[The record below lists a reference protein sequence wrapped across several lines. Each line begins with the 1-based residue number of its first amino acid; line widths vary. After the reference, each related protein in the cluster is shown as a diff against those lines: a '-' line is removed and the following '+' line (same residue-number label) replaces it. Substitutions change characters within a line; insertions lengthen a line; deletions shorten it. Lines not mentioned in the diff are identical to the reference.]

1 MLKRSKLLAEIDDK
15 NNSRN
20 SEKKID
26 LDSIMELLKKETQIP
41 KIQAISPDIYKKIA
55 QLIKEL
61 STQKYEDL
69 ELDVHHGLI
78 RLIILSTKSLMELR
92 TRKLLEN
99 SNANLAY
106 PSLSSDDY
114 SKLTDEE
121 KYIFEEERK
130 VSQRKD
136 LIIQSLTNGNVNNL
150 DSISR
155 IIRSKMIIIRFL
167 EATDQFMG
175 VDMARYGPFIKED
188 VAILPFENAR
198 SLIERKAAV
207 EINDLRFHI
216 KQT

>member
-1 MLKRSKLLAEIDDK
+1 LAQIDD
-15 NNSRN
+15 NSSGKN
-20 SEKKID
+20 SERKID
-26 LDSIMELLKKETQIP
+26 LDFIMELLKKETQIP
-41 KIQAISPDIYKKIA
+41 KIQGISPDIYKKIA

-61 STQKYEDL
+61 SIQKYEDL
-69 ELDVHHGLI
+69 ELDVHHELI
-78 RLIILSTKSLMELR
+78 RLLVLSTKSLIELR

-99 SNANLAY
+99 SNGNLSAT
-106 PSLSSDDY
+106 SLSTDDY

-130 VSQRKD
+130 VSQRKN
-136 LIIQSLTNGNVNNL
+136 LIKQSLIDGNVNNL

-167 EATDQFMG
+167 ESTDQFMG
-175 VDMARYGPFIKED
+175 VDMAKYGPFIKED

-198 SLIERKAAV
+198 SLIERKVAV

-216 KQT
+216 KET

>member
-1 MLKRSKLLAEIDDK
+1 MAEIDD
-15 NNSRN
+15 NNNNRT

-26 LDSIMELLKKETQIP
+26 LDFIMELLKKETQIP
-41 KIQAISPDIYKKIA
+41 KIQAISPDVYKKIA

-61 STQKYEDL
+61 SIQKYEDL
-69 ELDVHHGLI
+69 ELDVHQELI
-78 RLIILSTKSLMELR
+78 KLIVLSTKSLIELR
-92 TRKLLEN
+92 TKKLLEN
-99 SNANLAY
+99 SNANLTY
-106 PSLSSDDY
+106 PSLSTDDY

-136 LIIQSLTNGNVNNL
+136 LIIQSLTDGNVNNL

-198 SLIERKAAV
+198 SLIEREVAI

-216 KQT
+216 KET

>member
-1 MLKRSKLLAEIDDK
+1 MAEIDD
-15 NNSRN
+15 NSSGKN
-20 SEKKID
+20 SERKID
-26 LDSIMELLKKETQIP
+26 LDFIMELLKKETQIP
-41 KIQAISPDIYKKIA
+41 KIQGISPDIYKKIA

-61 STQKYEDL
+61 SIQKYEDL
-69 ELDVHHGLI
+69 ELDVHHELI
-78 RLIILSTKSLMELR
+78 RLLVLSTKSLIELR

-99 SNANLAY
+99 SNGNLSST
-106 PSLSSDDY
+106 SLSTDDY

-136 LIIQSLTNGNVNNL
+136 LIKQSLIDGNVNNL

-155 IIRSKMIIIRFL
+155 IIRTKMIIIRFM
-167 EATDQFMG
+167 ESTDRFMG
-175 VDMARYGPFIKED
+175 VDMAKYGPFIKED

-198 SLIERKAAV
+198 SLIERKVAV

-216 KQT
+216 KET

>member
-1 MLKRSKLLAEIDDK
+1 MAEIDDN

-26 LDSIMELLKKETQIP
+26 LDFIMELLKKETQIP
-41 KIQAISPDIYKKIA
+41 KIQGMSPDIYKKIA
-55 QLIKEL
+55 QLIKVL
-61 STQKYEDL
+61 SIQKYENI
-69 ELDVHHGLI
+69 ELDVHHELI
-78 RLIILSTKSLMELR
+78 RLLVLSTKSLIELR

-99 SNANLAY
+99 SNANLPY
-106 PSLSSDDY
+106 PSLSTDDY

-136 LIIQSLTNGNVNNL
+136 LIIQSLIDGNVNNL

-167 EATDQFMG
+167 ESTDQFMG
-175 VDMARYGPFIKED
+175 VDMAKYGPFLKED

-198 SLIERKAAV
+198 SLIERKVAV
-207 EINDLRFHI
+207 EINDLRFHV
-216 KQT
+216 KET

>member
-1 MLKRSKLLAEIDDK
+1 MAEIDD
-15 NNSRN
+15 NSSGKN
-20 SEKKID
+20 SERKID
-26 LDSIMELLKKETQIP
+26 LDFIMELLKKETQIA
-41 KIQAISPDIYKKIA
+41 KIQGISPDIYKKIA

-61 STQKYEDL
+61 SIQKYEDL
-69 ELDVHHGLI
+69 ELDVHHELI
-78 RLIILSTKSLMELR
+78 RLLVLSTKSLIELR

-99 SNANLAY
+99 SNGNLS
-106 PSLSSDDY
+106 SLSLSTDDY

-136 LIIQSLTNGNVNNL
+136 LIKQSLIDGNVNNL

-167 EATDQFMG
+167 ESTDQFMG
-175 VDMARYGPFIKED
+175 VDMAKYGPFIKED

-198 SLIERKAAV
+198 SLIERKVAV
-207 EINDLRFHI
+207 EINDLRFHV
-216 KQT
+216 KET

>member
-1 MLKRSKLLAEIDDK
+1 MAEIDYN
-15 NNSRN
+15 NNSGN
-20 SEKKID
+20 YEKKID
-26 LDSIMELLKKETQIP
+26 LDFIMELLKKETQIP
-41 KIQAISPDIYKKIA
+41 KIQGMSPDIYKKIA

-61 STQKYEDL
+61 SIQKYENL
-69 ELDVHHGLI
+69 ELNVHHELI
-78 RLIILSTKSLMELR
+78 RLLVLSTKSLIELR

-99 SNANLAY
+99 SSANLPY
-106 PSLSSDDY
+106 PSLSTDDY

-136 LIIQSLTNGNVNNL
+136 LIVQSLINGNVNNL

-167 EATDQFMG
+167 ESTDQFMG
-175 VDMARYGPFIKED
+175 VDMAKYGPFIKED

-198 SLIERKAAV
+198 SLIERKVAV
-207 EINDLRFHI
+207 EINDLRFHV
-216 KQT
+216 KET

>member
-1 MLKRSKLLAEIDDK
+1 LAEIDD
-15 NNSRN
+15 NNNNRT

-26 LDSIMELLKKETQIP
+26 LDFIMELLKKETQIP
-41 KIQAISPDIYKKIA
+41 KILAISPDVYKKIA

-61 STQKYEDL
+61 SIQKYEDL
-69 ELDVHHGLI
+69 ELDVHQELI
-78 RLIILSTKSLMELR
+78 KLIVLSTKSLIELR
-92 TRKLLEN
+92 TKKLLEN
-99 SNANLAY
+99 SNANLTY
-106 PSLSSDDY
+106 PSLSTDDY

-136 LIIQSLTNGNVNNL
+136 LIIQSLTDGNVNNL

-198 SLIERKAAV
+198 SLIEREVAI
-207 EINDLRFHI
+207 EISDLRFHI
-216 KQT
+216 KET

>member
-1 MLKRSKLLAEIDDK
+1 MAEIDDN

-20 SEKKID
+20 SEKKME
-26 LDSIMELLKKETQIP
+26 LDFIMELLKKETQIP
-41 KIQAISPDIYKKIA
+41 KIQAISPDVYKRIA

-61 STQKYEDL
+61 SIQKYEGL
-69 ELDVHHGLI
+69 ELDVHHELI
-78 RLIILSTKSLMELR
+78 KLLVLSTKTLIELR

-99 SNANLAY
+99 SNANL
-106 PSLSSDDY
+106 PFSSLSTDDY

-136 LIIQSLTNGNVNNL
+136 LIIQSLIDGNVNNL
-150 DSISR
+150 DSLSK

-167 EATDQFMG
+167 EPTDQFMG
-175 VDMARYGPFIKED
+175 VDMERYGPFIKED

-198 SLIERKAAV
+198 SLIERKVAI
-207 EINDLRFHI
+207 EINDLRFHV
-216 KQT
+216 KET

>member
-1 MLKRSKLLAEIDDK
+1 MAEIDD
-15 NNSRN
+15 NNNNRY

-26 LDSIMELLKKETQIP
+26 LDFILELLKKETQIP
-41 KIQAISPDIYKKIA
+41 KIQAISPDIYRKIA
-55 QLIKEL
+55 QLIKGL

-69 ELDVHHGLI
+69 ELDVHHELLKLI
-78 RLIILSTKSLMELR
+78 VLSTKSLIELR

-99 SNANLAY
+99 SSPNLAH
-106 PSLSSDDY
+106 PSLSTDDY

-136 LIIQSLTNGNVNNL
+136 LIIHSLIKGNVNNL
-150 DSISR
+150 DSISK

-175 VDMARYGPFIKED
+175 VDMAKYGPFIKED

-198 SLIERKAAV
+198 SLMERKVAI

-216 KQT
+216 KET

>member
-1 MLKRSKLLAEIDDK
+1 MAEIDDN

-26 LDSIMELLKKETQIP
+26 LDFIMELLKKETQIP
-41 KIQAISPDIYKKIA
+41 KIQSMSPDIYKKIA

-61 STQKYEDL
+61 SIQKFENL
-69 ELDVHHGLI
+69 ELDVHHELT
-78 RLIILSTKSLMELR
+78 RLLVLSTKSLIELR
-92 TRKLLEN
+92 TRKLLE
-99 SNANLAY
+99 SSTANLPY
-106 PSLSSDDY
+106 PSLSTDDY

-136 LIIQSLTNGNVNNL
+136 LIIQSLIDGNVNNL
-150 DSISR
+150 DSIST

-167 EATDQFMG
+167 ESTDQFMG
-175 VDMARYGPFIKED
+175 VDMAKYGPFTKED

-198 SLIERKAAV
+198 SLIERKVAI
-207 EINDLRFHI
+207 EINDLRFHV
-216 KQT
+216 KET

>member
-1 MLKRSKLLAEIDDK
+1 MAEIDDNSSGK
-15 NNSRN
+15 NTER
-20 SEKKID
+20 KID
-26 LDSIMELLKKETQIP
+26 LDFIMELLKKETQIP
-41 KIQAISPDIYKKIA
+41 KIQGISPDIYKKIA

-61 STQKYEDL
+61 SIQKYEDL
-69 ELDVHHGLI
+69 ELDVHHEVI
-78 RLIILSTKSLMELR
+78 RLLVLSTKSLIELR

-99 SNANLAY
+99 SNRNLSSN
-106 PSLSSDDY
+106 SLSTDDY

-136 LIIQSLTNGNVNNL
+136 LIKQSLIDGNVNNL

-155 IIRSKMIIIRFL
+155 IIRSKMIIIRFM
-167 EATDQFMG
+167 ESTDQFMG
-175 VDMARYGPFIKED
+175 VDMAKYGPFKKED

-198 SLIERKAAV
+198 SLIERKVAV

-216 KQT
+216 KET

>member
-1 MLKRSKLLAEIDDK
+1 MAEIDDN

-26 LDSIMELLKKETQIP
+26 LDFIMELLKKETQIP
-41 KIQAISPDIYKKIA
+41 KIQGMSPDIYKKIA
-55 QLIKEL
+55 QQIKEL
-61 STQKYEDL
+61 SIQKYEIL
-69 ELDVHHGLI
+69 ELDVHHELI
-78 RLIILSTKSLMELR
+78 RLLVLSTRSLIELR

-99 SNANLAY
+99 SNANLPY
-106 PSLSSDDY
+106 PSLSTDDY

-121 KYIFEEERK
+121 KYIFEEQRK

-136 LIIQSLTNGNVNNL
+136 LIIQSLIDGNVNNL

-167 EATDQFMG
+167 ESTDQFMG
-175 VDMARYGPFIKED
+175 VDMAKYGPFIKED

-198 SLIERKAAV
+198 SLIERKVAV
-207 EINDLRFHI
+207 EINDLRFHV
-216 KQT
+216 KET

>member
-1 MLKRSKLLAEIDDK
+1 MAEIDDN

-20 SEKKID
+20 SEKKME
-26 LDSIMELLKKETQIP
+26 LDFIMELLKKETQIP
-41 KIQAISPDIYKKIA
+41 KIQAMSPDVYKKIA

-61 STQKYEDL
+61 SIQKYEGL
-69 ELDVHHGLI
+69 ELDVHHELI
-78 RLIILSTKSLMELR
+78 KLLVLSTKSLIELR

-99 SNANLAY
+99 SNANMSY
-106 PSLSSDDY
+106 PSLSTDDY

-136 LIIQSLTNGNVNNL
+136 LIIQSLIDGNVNNL
-150 DSISR
+150 DSLSR
-155 IIRSKMIIIRFL
+155 IIRSKMIIVRFL
-167 EATDQFMG
+167 EPTDQFMG
-175 VDMARYGPFIKED
+175 VDMEKYGPFIKED

-198 SLIERKAAV
+198 SLIERKVAI

-216 KQT
+216 KET

>member
-1 MLKRSKLLAEIDDK
+1 MAEIDD
-15 NNSRN
+15 NNNNRT

-26 LDSIMELLKKETQIP
+26 LDFIMELLKKETQIP
-41 KIQAISPDIYKKIA
+41 KILAISPDVYKKIA

-61 STQKYEDL
+61 SIQKYEDL
-69 ELDVHHGLI
+69 ELNVHQELI
-78 RLIILSTKSLMELR
+78 KLIVLSTKSLIELR
-92 TRKLLEN
+92 TKKLLEN
-99 SNANLAY
+99 SNANLTY
-106 PSLSSDDY
+106 PSLSTDDY

-136 LIIQSLTNGNVNNL
+136 LIIQSLTDGNVNNL

-198 SLIERKAAV
+198 SLIEREVAI

-216 KQT
+216 KET

>member
-1 MLKRSKLLAEIDDK
+1 MAEIDD
-15 NNSRN
+15 NSSKN
-20 SEKKID
+20 SERKID
-26 LDSIMELLKKETQIP
+26 LDFIMELLKKETQIP
-41 KIQAISPDIYKKIA
+41 KIQGISPDIYKKIA

-61 STQKYEDL
+61 SIQKYEDL
-69 ELDVHHGLI
+69 ELDVHHELI
-78 RLIILSTKSLMELR
+78 RLLVLSTKSLIELR

-99 SNANLAY
+99 SNGNLSST
-106 PSLSSDDY
+106 SLSTDDY

-136 LIIQSLTNGNVNNL
+136 LIKQSLIDGNVNNL

-155 IIRSKMIIIRFL
+155 IIRSKMIIIRFM
-167 EATDQFMG
+167 ESTDQFMG
-175 VDMARYGPFIKED
+175 VDMAKYGPFIKED

-198 SLIERKAAV
+198 SLIERKVAV

-216 KQT
+216 KET

>member
-1 MLKRSKLLAEIDDK
+1 LAEIDDN
-15 NNSRN
+15 NNSRY
-20 SEKKID
+20 SEKTIG
-26 LDSIMELLKKETQIP
+26 LDYIMELLKKETQIP

-61 STQKYEDL
+61 STQKFEDL
-69 ELDVHHGLI
+69 ESDVHHELTKLI
-78 RLIILSTKSLMELR
+78 VLSTKSLIELR

-99 SNANLAY
+99 SNANLTY
-106 PSLSSDDY
+106 PTLSTDDY

-136 LIIQSLTNGNVNNL
+136 LIIQSLTDGNVNNL
-150 DSISR
+150 DSISM

-175 VDMARYGPFIKED
+175 VDMAKYGPFLKED

-198 SLIERKAAV
+198 SLIERKAAI
-207 EINDLRFHI
+207 EIKDLRFHI
-216 KQT
+216 KET

>member
-1 MLKRSKLLAEIDDK
+1 MAEIDD
-15 NNSRN
+15 NSSSKN
-20 SEKKID
+20 SERKID
-26 LDSIMELLKKETQIP
+26 LDFIMELLKKETQIP
-41 KIQAISPDIYKKIA
+41 KIQGISPDIYKKIA

-61 STQKYEDL
+61 SIQKYEDL
-69 ELDVHHGLI
+69 ELDVHHELI
-78 RLIILSTKSLMELR
+78 RLLVLSTKSLIELR

-99 SNANLAY
+99 SNGNLSST
-106 PSLSSDDY
+106 SLSTDDY

-136 LIIQSLTNGNVNNL
+136 LIIKSLIDGNVNNL

-155 IIRSKMIIIRFL
+155 IIRTKMIIIRFM
-167 EATDQFMG
+167 ESTDRFMG
-175 VDMARYGPFIKED
+175 VDMAKYGPFIKED

-198 SLIERKAAV
+198 SLIERKVAV

-216 KQT
+216 KET